1 MIKNMA
7 MESSLIF
14 IMNKGETGIM
24 MLFQALDSIFTLR
37 KKSMK
42 EIWLIS
48 REVVMESLFIKMGTF
63 TLGSGSK
70 IKEMV
75 SDN

>member
-7 MESSLIF
+7 MENSLIF

-63 TLGSGSK
+63 TLGSGWK

>member
-24 MLFQALDSIFTLR
+24 MLFQGLDSISTLR

-42 EIWLIS
+42 EI
-48 REVVMESLFIKMGTF
+48 
-63 TLGSGSK
+63 
-70 IKEMV
+70 
-75 SDN
+75 